1 MMTQGFTATLVA
13 ATLAIS
19 RSSLYYQKRPRGSR
33 ADRTYD
39 EQIVMACGE
48 KLAYGY
54 RRVAWWLQRKK
65 GLAKNRGWPVKR
77 ARCYWLLL
85 AEEHLNRRRLGAM
98 LGRIVLPPVP
108 TASKD
113 WGKVSD

>member
-1 MMTQGFTATLVA
+1 MVTQGYTATLVA
-13 ATLAIS
+13 ATLTIS
-19 RSSLYYQKRPRGSR
+19 RSSLYYRKKQRGSR

-65 GLAKNRGWPVKR
+65 GLAVNRKR
-77 ARCYWLLL
+77 VLRVMRERGLLVATCTRVL
-85 AEEHLNRRRLGAM
+85 ALA
-98 LGRIVLPPVP
+98 
-108 TASKD
+108 
-113 WGKVSD
+113 